1 MLCGGASLEHLKQI
15 SEDSKNKVIL
25 TSPLVVNTPGE
36 ELLNGKREIL
46 VNDQH
51 ISINCQV
58 EKIEGFENHSDY
70 NQLLAYINRLRPK
83 LRRVLVNHGDKAKVQ
98 NLATSI
104 NKLFKIQTQHPLGLE
119 AVKLL

>member
-1 MLCGGASLEHLKQI
+1 MEHLKQI
-15 SEDSKNKVIL
+15 SEDSKNKVII

-83 LRRVLVNHGDKAKVQ
+83 LRRDTGKPWRKSEGTESSYFYQQAL
-98 NLATSI
+98 
-104 NKLFKIQTQHPLGLE
+104 
-119 AVKLL
+119 